1 MIKITELR
9 PPIKISGLTSLGV
22 SFSFNQD
29 ILNVIKSFSPIYYH
43 KKINMWELP
52 TIFLPDLLDK
62 LTFYDDIDLTL
73 ADKNEIQ
80 QISEPPLTAAE
91 ISEFKITPFQH
102 QVDAVN
108 FGLQHNKWLLL
119 DSMGLGKTFESIA
132 LAEVLHRRGLV
143 EKCLI
148 ICGVDSLRQNWK
160 AEIKKFS
167 NLPAI
172 VLGERITRTGTVR
185 YETLVKRAEQLK
197 NPIDEFF
204 VIVNITNVRDDK
216 FIEAFKK
223 SVNKFDMIIFDE
235 CHRATKKSQQGSNL
249 LKLDAKYKVAM
260 TGTLI
265 VNSPISAYLP
275 LAWTENDHATLTNFK
290 SMYCEFGGFGGSQIV
305 GYKNLETLNE
315 EIHNCSLRRTF
326 SQVRGDMPK
335 KTVEYELVEM
345 DSDHQKFYEAI
356 KEGVKEEA
364 DKIELNTNNL
374 LALMTRLRQA
384 TASPSVLTT
393 QAIDSS
399 KIVRAAEIIEDLVS
413 SGEKIVVMSNFKEPV
428 YELAK
433 KVTKFQPLV
442 CTGDQS
448 EDSVSRNIEAFRNST
463 NFNVLIGTMAKIGT
477 GFSMPECHYL
487 VFIDQPW
494 TQALFDQ
501 CCDRIYRITSDQ
513 PVYIKVLL
521 CPGTVDERVRE
532 IVENKKDLSEYM
544 IDGKPNS
551 KFSEEL
557 KSIIKGL

>member
-62 LTFYDDIDLTL
+62 LTFYDDIDLIL
-73 ADKNEIQ
+73 AD
-80 QISEPPLTAAE
+80 EPKPKQ
-91 ISEFKITPFQH
+91 FTPVTDRELSYLPIKPFIH
-102 QVDAVN
+102 QREAID
-108 FGLQHNKWLLL
+108 FGLAHDKWLNLS
-119 DSMGLGKTFESIA
+119 SMGLGKTFESIA

-172 VLGERITRTGTVR
+172 VLGERITRNGTVR

-249 LKLDAKYKVAM
+249 LKLEAKYKVAM

-290 SMYCEFGGFGGSQIV
+290 AMYCEFGGFSGSQIV

-448 EDSVSRNIEAFRNST
+448 EDSVSRNIEAFRN
-463 NFNVLIGTMAKIGT
+463 
-477 GFSMPECHYL
+477 
-487 VFIDQPW
+487 
-494 TQALFDQ
+494 
-501 CCDRIYRITSDQ
+501 
-513 PVYIKVLL
+513 
-521 CPGTVDERVRE
+521 
-532 IVENKKDLSEYM
+532 
-544 IDGKPNS
+544 
-551 KFSEEL
+551 
-557 KSIIKGL
+557 